1 MQMRVREA
9 FDDASRT
16 HVLAAATGGH
26 AGRSRRH
33 MNRSEGLDHE
43 AVIERSELAR
53 HLRGSIFPAD
63 RDTVVECAIQEHA
76 SPRTL
81 AALRR
86 LPNAVYENVEQV
98 WETLGGEREA
108 R

>member
-1 MQMRVREA
+1 MLDVT
-9 FDDASRT
+9 DAGSCRAPSVGKLGAVT
-16 HVLAAATGGH
+16 
-26 AGRSRRH
+26 R

-43 AVIERSELAR
+43 AVVERSELAR

-76 SPRTL
+76 SPHTL
-81 AALRR
+81 GALRR

-98 WETLGGEREA
+98 WEALGGEREA